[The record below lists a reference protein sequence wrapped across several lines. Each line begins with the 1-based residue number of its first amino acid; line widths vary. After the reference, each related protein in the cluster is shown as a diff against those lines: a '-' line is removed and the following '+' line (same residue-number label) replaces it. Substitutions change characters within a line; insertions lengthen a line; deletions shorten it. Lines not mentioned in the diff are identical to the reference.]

1 MSKPLRIGLGWD
13 MDYMIFSAMSGAE
26 VETDWGDDVWTL
38 ECDHGKA
45 RNSLYS
51 AMRAITEDI
60 RQDIM
65 KISSKMRKDGAFE
78 FVDLAI
84 ISGGGNFRMD
94 VLDTYKGNRVGKRK
108 PVGYRDFCDKILE
121 QHKDNS
127 FFWPGVEGDDVLG
140 ILSTNPQLAG
150 CDKVIIVSCDKDFY
164 TIPGMFK
171 RLSDGSFKVSSEA
184 EADAY
189 HMYQTLI
196 GDTTDGYGGIV
207 GVGPEAAK
215 PFLADPVMFYQDTKI
230 MKSGPRKGQEVP
242 FWTSRPPT
250 DEETLWDCMVSLAAK
265 NNMTEAEL
273 LQQARVARILRN
285 SDFDHETK
293 QPILWTPGS

>member
-1 MSKPLRIGLGWD
+1 MTKPIRIGLGFD

-51 AMRAITEDI
+51 AMRSIREEITEDI
-60 RQDIM
+60 KR
-65 KISSKMRKDGAFE
+65 ISPKMRKEGAFE
-78 FVDLAI
+78 LVDLSI

-94 VLDTYKGNRVGKRK
+94 VLDSYKGNRVGKRK
-108 PVGYRDFCDKILE
+108 PVGYRDFCEAILK
-121 QHKDNS
+121 QHKDTS

-171 RLSDGSFKVSSEA
+171 RLSDGSFKISTEE
-184 EADAY
+184 EADRY

-196 GDTTDGYGGIV
+196 GDTTDGYGGIPQV
-207 GVGPEAAK
+207 GEGAAV
-215 PFLADPVMFYQDTKI
+215 PFLENPQIHYQAFKT
-230 MKSGPRKGQEVP
+230 MKSGPRKGEEVP
-242 FWTSRPPT
+242 YWTTRDPEP
-250 DEETLWDCMVSLAAK
+250 EETLWDCMVSLAAK
-265 NNMTEAEL
+265 QGMSELEL
-273 LQQARVARILRN
+273 LQQARVARILRS
-285 SDFDHETK
+285 SDWNYETK
-293 QPILWTPGS
+293 EPILWTP

>member
-1 MSKPLRIGLGWD
+1 MTKPLRIGLGWD

-51 AMRAITEDI
+51 AMRSITEEI

-65 KISSKMRKDGAFE
+65 KISPKMRKEGAFE
-78 FVDLAI
+78 FVDLSI
-84 ISGGGNFRMD
+84 ISGGGNFRFD
-94 VLDTYKGNRVGKRK
+94 VLPTYKSNRSGKRK
-108 PVGYRDFCDKILE
+108 PVGYRDFCEAIRK
-121 QHKDNS
+121 QHKDNE
-127 FFWPGVEGDDVLG
+127 FYWPGVEGDDVLG

-171 RLSDGSFKVSSEA
+171 RLSDGSFKISTEE
-184 EADAY
+184 EADRY

-196 GDTTDGYGGIV
+196 GDTTDGYGGIPQV
-207 GVGPEAAK
+207 GEGAAV
-215 PFLADPVMFYQDTKI
+215 PFLENPQFYYQDVKV
-230 MKSGPRKGQEVP
+230 MKSGPRKGEEVP
-242 FWTSRPPT
+242 FWTSRDPEP
-250 DEETLWDCMVSLAAK
+250 EESLWDCMVSLAAK
-265 NNMTEAEL
+265 QGMSELEL
-273 LQQARVARILRN
+273 LQQARVARILRS
-285 SDFDHETK
+285 SDWNYETK
-293 QPILWTPGS
+293 EPILWAPGS

>member
-1 MSKPLRIGLGWD
+1 MTKPLRIGLGWD

-51 AMRAITEDI
+51 AMRSITEEI

-65 KISSKMRKDGAFE
+65 KISAKMRKEGAFE

-94 VLDTYKGNRVGKRK
+94 VLNSYKGNRVGKRK
-108 PVGYRDFCDKILE
+108 PVGYRDFCESILK
-121 QHKDNS
+121 QHKDTS

-171 RLSDGSFKVSSEA
+171 RLSDGSFKISTEE
-184 EADAY
+184 EADRY

-196 GDTTDGYGGIV
+196 GDTTDGYGGIPQV
-207 GVGPEAAK
+207 GDGAAV
-215 PFLADPVMFYQDTKI
+215 PFLENPQFYYQDVKV
-230 MKSGPRKGQEVP
+230 MKSGPRKGEEVP
-242 FWTSRPPT
+242 FWTSRDPEP
-250 DEETLWDCMVSLAAK
+250 EETLWDCMVSLAAK
-265 NNMTEAEL
+265 QGMSELEL
-273 LQQARVARILRN
+273 LQQARVARILRS
-285 SDFDHETK
+285 SDWNYETK
-293 QPILWTPGS
+293 EPILWTPGS